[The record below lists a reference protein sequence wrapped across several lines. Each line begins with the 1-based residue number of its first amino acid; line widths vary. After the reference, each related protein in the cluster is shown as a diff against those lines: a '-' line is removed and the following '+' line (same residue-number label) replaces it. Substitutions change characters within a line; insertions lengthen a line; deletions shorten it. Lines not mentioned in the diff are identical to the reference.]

1 MPKKEIGNFTEAEL
15 RAFITESPIA
25 SRSKEQKEQT
35 ENISSVAPS
44 EGTCS
49 SAEEVVVVQGKD
61 SLFPAVKEEVT
72 PSQTPTSSPAT
83 DTPPTVARRVSS
95 KQRKLSLD
103 EYRATFLQVP
113 RIVNRRPVFVSEE
126 VRQKLDLIVL
136 RLSETRRMSVTGLLE
151 NICRHHIAMY
161 EDNIEQWRKL

>member
-35 ENISSVAPS
+35 ENISSVASS

-61 SLFPAVKEEVT
+61 SLFPAVKEDAT
-72 PSQTPTSSPAT
+72 PSPTSVPSPT
-83 DTPPTVARRVSS
+83 SDTSS
-95 KQRKLSLD
+95 TTACK
-103 EYRATFLQVP
+103 
-113 RIVNRRPVFVSEE
+113 
-126 VRQKLDLIVL
+126 
-136 RLSETRRMSVTGLLE
+136 
-151 NICRHHIAMY
+151 
-161 EDNIEQWRKL
+161 